1 MYGYER
7 TYFFCVSNGVSKW
20 NVMGY
25 NVLSIILGMGEVC
38 VLLSVGI
45 LPKLLVYCFING
57 VILFN
62 AKLGHVYILF
72 AG

>member
-7 TYFFCVSNGVSKW
+7 TYSCCVSNGVSKW
-20 NVMGY
+20 NAMGY
-25 NVLSIILGMGEVC
+25 NVLSIILGMGEV
-38 VLLSVGI
+38 GI
-45 LPKLLVYCFING
+45 LPKLLVYCFINR

-62 AKLGHVYILF
+62 AKLVHVYILF